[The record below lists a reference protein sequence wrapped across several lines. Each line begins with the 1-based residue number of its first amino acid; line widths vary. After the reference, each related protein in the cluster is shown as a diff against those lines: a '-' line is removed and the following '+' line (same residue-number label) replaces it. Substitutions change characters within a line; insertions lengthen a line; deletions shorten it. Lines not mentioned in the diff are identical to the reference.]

1 MGIETLFNYRPTRDL
16 LRYLSSQ
23 NTATQAVRV
32 KSAADNVAFDSL
44 GAAQCV
50 VDGTFV
56 VALAAQST
64 IDMSD
69 EAVAMPITQFNAE
82 FDYPLAGKVVADN
95 GQFYLLFTT
104 EADGTPHVYW
114 AHDALVAEDNAAPTL
129 KIPYYSPDE
138 LTIGICKYDNDS
150 VGGAFT
156 IGTTAFDH
164 DADAVFYQL
173 IGPSLLPH
181 VENIDR
187 N

>member
-1 MGIETLFNYRPTRDL
+1 MPISDLYNYRPMKDFAD
-16 LRYLSSQ
+16 YMSSQ
-23 NTATQAVRV
+23 NMATQAFGVDGG
-32 KSAADNVAFDSL
+32 ADNKDLDADG
-44 GAAQCV
+44 GAPCV
-50 VDGTFV
+50 VNGAFV
-56 VALAAQST
+56 AALAAMGN

-69 EAVAMPITQFNAE
+69 EAVAEPIAQFGSVA
-82 FDYPLAGKVVADN
+82 LAGKVVADN
-95 GQFYLLFTT
+95 GQFYLLLTT

-114 AHDALVAEDNAAPTL
+114 AHNSVTAEDDAAPTL
-129 KIPYYSPDE
+129 KIPYYDPDE

-150 VGGAFT
+150 VAGAFT

-181 VENIDR
+181 LDNMDK